1 MLYIFEVKKGII
13 ILMHGMEGKE
23 GIERIISFFYFCI
36 ITLVLVK
43 MLLLKFLRRV
53 EELWEKYLH
62 VVLLYFI
69 S

>member
-13 ILMHGMEGKE
+13 ILMHGMEGE

-43 MLLLKFLRRV
+43 MLLL
-53 EELWEKYLH
+53 
-62 VVLLYFI
+62 
-69 S
+69 